1 MSTAADIRIPGLVGR
16 TIEPGDADYDA
27 ARATF
32 YGGID
37 KRPRAIVR
45 VANAEDVAK
54 VVNYARTSGVEL
66 AVRSGGHS
74 ATGLCLSEGGVV
86 VDLHD
91 LRAVEIDLASRTV
104 WAGTGI
110 TAVELAQALD
120 PHDLALSF
128 GDTGSVAIG
137 GLVTGGGVGY
147 LVRKHGL
154 TIDSVIAAEVV
165 TADGQVRRVDDK
177 TEPDLFWA
185 IRGGGG
191 NFGVVTRFQFRAA
204 PLGECFGGMFMI
216 PATAE
221 AVRRFIELSEQAP
234 EELSTIANVMAAP
247 PMPFLP
253 AETHGKLVI
262 FALVLYAGPAKDGER
277 VLAPLREI
285 AAPLVDMVKPMRYHE
300 IYPPEDPSY
309 HPIGENHNMFLDRV
323 DAPTAELIV
332 REIGAPSQAM
342 IHVAQL
348 RVLGGAYARV
358 PADATAF
365 AHRRSKIMVNVGC
378 AYTDPS
384 QAAVERAWV
393 ARVGAALRQTDGG
406 AYVNFLARDAAER
419 IRAAYPGK
427 TYDRLALIKRQ
438 YDPVNL
444 FRLNANIPPLAP

>member
-1 MSTAADIRIPGLVGR
+1 
-16 TIEPGDADYDA
+16 
-27 ARATF
+27 
-32 YGGID
+32 
-37 KRPRAIVR
+37 
-45 VANAEDVAK
+45 
-54 VVNYARTSGVEL
+54 
-66 AVRSGGHS
+66 
-74 ATGLCLSEGGVV
+74 
-86 VDLHD
+86 
-91 LRAVEIDLASRTV
+91 V

-110 TAVELAQALD
+110 TAVDLAKALD

-128 GDTGSVAIG
+128 GDTGSVGIG

-165 TADGQVRRVDDK
+165 TADGKVRRVDDK

>member
-1 MSTAADIRIPGLVGR
+1 MTSVAALRIPGLAGR
-16 TIEPGDADYDA
+16 TIVPGDADYDA

-54 VVNYARTSGVEL
+54 VTSFARDGGIEL
-66 AVRSGGHS
+66 AIRSGGHS
-74 ATGLCLSEGGVV
+74 ATGLSVSDGGVV
-86 VDLHD
+86 IDLHD
-91 LRAVEIDLASRTV
+91 LRAVEIDPAARTV

-110 TAVELAQALD
+110 TAAELAKALD
-120 PHDLALSF
+120 AHDLALSF

-165 TADGQVRRVDDK
+165 TADGKVRRVDAQ

-185 IRGGGG
+185 IRGAGA

-204 PLGECFGGMFMI
+204 ALGECFGGMFMI
-216 PATAE
+216 PATPE
-221 AVRRFIELSEQAP
+221 TVRRFIELSAQAP

-277 VLAPLREI
+277 VLAPLRQI
-285 AAPLVDMVKPMRYHE
+285 ATPLVDMVKAMRYHE

-309 HPIGENHNMFLDRV
+309 HPIGDNHNMFIDRV

-332 REIGAPSQAM
+332 REIGAPTKAM

-358 PADATAF
+358 PDDATAY

-378 AYTDPS
+378 AYTDPGE
-384 QAAVERAWV
+384 AAVERAWV
-393 ARVGAALRQTDGG
+393 ARVGAALRQSDAG
-406 AYVNFLARDAAER
+406 AYVNFLARDGNAR
-419 IRAAYPGK
+419 IRAAYPAK
-427 TYDRLALIKRQ
+427 TYERLVEIKRR
-438 YDPVNL
+438 YDPGNL
-444 FRLNANIPPLAP
+444 FRLNQNIAL

>member
-1 MSTAADIRIPGLVGR
+1 MTSGAALRIPGLAGR
-16 TIEPGDADYDA
+16 TIGPGDADYDA

-45 VANAEDVAK
+45 VANADDVAK
-54 VVNYARTSGVEL
+54 VVAFARDGGIEL
-66 AVRSGGHS
+66 AVRSGGHN
-74 ATGLCLSEGGVV
+74 ATGLSLADGGVV
-86 VDLHD
+86 IDLHD
-91 LRAVEIDLASRTV
+91 LRSVEIDPATRTV
-104 WAGTGI
+104 WAGAGI

-120 PHDLALSF
+120 AHDLALSF
-128 GDTGSVAIG
+128 GDTGSVGIG

-154 TIDSVIAAEVV
+154 TIDAVLGAEVV
-165 TADGQVRRVDDK
+165 TADGTVRRVDAK
-177 TEPDLFWA
+177 NEPDLFWA

-221 AVRRFIELSEQAP
+221 TVRRFMELSEQAP

-253 AETHGKLVI
+253 AEAHGKLVI
-262 FALVLYAGPAKDGER
+262 FALVLYAGPATDGER
-277 VLAPLREI
+277 VLAPLRQI
-285 AAPLVDMVKPMRYHE
+285 ATPLVDMVKAMRYHE

-309 HPIGENHNMFLDRV
+309 HPIGDNHNMFIDRV

-332 REIGAPSQAM
+332 REVGAPTKAM

-358 PADATAF
+358 PEADTAY

-378 AYTDPS
+378 AYTDPG
-384 QAAVERAWV
+384 QTATERAWV
-393 ARVGAALRQTDGG
+393 ARVGTALRQSDRG
-406 AYVNFLARDAAER
+406 AYVNFLAHDGSAR
-419 IRAAYPGK
+419 IRDAYPGK
-427 TYDRLALIKRQ
+427 TYDRLREIKRR
-438 YDPVNL
+438 YDPENL
-444 FRLNANIPPLAP
+444 FHLNQNISP

>member
-1 MSTAADIRIPGLVGR
+1 VTSVATIRIPGLEGR
-16 TIEPGDADYDA
+16 TIGPGDADYDA

-45 VANAEDVAK
+45 VANADDVAK
-54 VVNYARTSGVEL
+54 VVSFARDGGIEL

-74 ATGLCLSEGGVV
+74 ATGLCLSDGGVV
-86 VDLHD
+86 IDLHD
-91 LRAVEIDLASRTV
+91 LRAVEIDPATRTV

-110 TAVELAQALD
+110 TAVELAKALD
-120 PHDLALSF
+120 AHDLALSF

-165 TADGQVRRVDDK
+165 TADGKVRRIDAK
-177 TEPDLFWA
+177 AEPDLFWA

-191 NFGVVTRFQFRAA
+191 NFGVVTRFQFKAA

-216 PATAE
+216 PATPE
-221 AVRRFIELSEQAP
+221 TVRRFIELSEQAP

-262 FALVLYAGPAKDGER
+262 FALVLYAGPPKDGER
-277 VLAPLREI
+277 VLAPLRQI
-285 AAPLVDMVKPMRYHE
+285 ATPLVDMVKAMRYHE
-300 IYPPEDPSY
+300 IYPPDDPSY
-309 HPIGENHNMFLDRV
+309 HPIGENHNMFIDRV

-332 REIGAPSQAM
+332 REIGAPTKAM

-358 PADATAF
+358 PQDATAY
-365 AHRRSKIMVNVGC
+365 AHRSSKIMVNVGC

-384 QAAVERAWV
+384 EEAVERAWV
-393 ARVGAALRQTDGG
+393 ARVGAALRQSDGG
-406 AYVNFLARDAAER
+406 AYVNFLARDGAER

-427 TYDRLALIKRQ
+427 TYDRLVQIKRR
-438 YDPVNL
+438 YDPANL
-444 FRLNANIPPLAP
+444 FRLNQNIAP